1 MKEALQFRRLPDLP
15 PDIEAL
21 RAEAASEEF
30 RFMDRLIAEWH
41 ANTNRFDQAGEVLLG
56 VYEGADLLA
65 IGGLNRDRYTDQAG
79 IGRLRHIYVRK
90 SARHHGVAS
99 ALVRQLLKQAEG
111 VFHSVRLRTET
122 QEAASFYAKHGF
134 VPVETEAAS
143 HIRMLQQPI
152 GGRR

>member
-1 MKEALQFRRLPDLP
+1 MKEALQFRRLADLP

-21 RAEAASEEF
+21 RAEAASEGF
-30 RFMDRLIAEWH
+30 RFMDRLIAEWRT
-41 ANTNRFDQAGEVLLG
+41 NTNRFDQAGEMLLG
-56 VYEGADLLA
+56 VYEAADLLA
-65 IGGLNRDRYTDQAG
+65 VGGLNRDPYTDQEG

-90 SARHHGVAS
+90 SARRRGVAS

-134 VPVETEAAS
+134 VAVEAEAAS
-143 HIRMLQQPI
+143 HIKVLRQPI
-152 GGRR
+152 GLP